1 MQPGAN
7 TGWLEWSK
15 MEEENGRLRRAL
27 NILSLGLKVCKV
39 NESLL
44 TRVIRLQER
53 LHKYSAVREML
64 SVLKYESVDRIW
76 KSVLEGTLFEA
87 RTGNIAISRKLF
99 KYLMKH
105 VSWYGPIY
113 FEAFRLEEKE
123 GNDRAALDI
132 IRRGL
137 VEIPKY
143 GPLWLGLLRIME
155 REDTRIEQRSWQT
168 GCVPKLSNVCREVEG
183 AVTLISKEL
192 TWKIYFDKSQ
202 AEERAADVSAIGLH
216 MHSDQPL
223 HRCRDKMLKECRM
236 SLLRSLLVCPANL
249 RWRILLVCARLE
261 LSVDKID
268 SARVFINR
276 AFLEVPSKS
285 KCSVYLECSRLE
297 EYVGNADGSRRLL
310 LRAQQ
315 EAAAT
320 AEWKVYLELILLE
333 ARTGSIDKAAVIACE
348 AVESYPCTGRLWAI
362 YIQLAHRLEYKLYYK
377 AIIDTVICTDEV
389 HSSVRECSSTAHLPL
404 PPLPMPLLQS
414 KESIIRQAISEVPK
428 SGEVWCERG
437 RCSLNPLNTRSFDLG
452 QSLRSLCFANQFTPQ
467 YGDTFI
473 EYIRVELLAQ
483 VLLPRVLDALDL
495 PLLSFLQAHL
505 AEDEQSDLFEAMR
518 DLTPPLFSSHRGIS
532 VMQLPTPQLER
543 QNHRRDRISAVEAM
557 SFDFGDLS
565 ASYRDVCLKHLTRRY
580 PTDSRSSTVVVA
592 PALHSSCG
600 WLVLCTES

>member
-1 MQPGAN
+1 MHLSLQARNYYSEVCLMQPRAN
-7 TGWLEWSK
+7 MGWLEWSK
-15 MEEENGRLRRAL
+15 MEEENGKLRRAL

-53 LHKYSAVREML
+53 LHKYSEVREML

-137 VEIPKY
+137 TEIPKY

-155 REDTRIEQRSWQT
+155 REDTKMERRGWQI
-168 GCVPKLSNVCREVEG
+168 GYVPKLSNVCREVEG

-223 HRCRDKMLKECRM
+223 HQCRDKMLKECRR

-268 SARVFINR
+268 SARDFINR
-276 AFLEVPSKS
+276 AFQEVPSKS

-315 EAAAT
+315 EAAS

-333 ARTGSIDKAAVIACE
+333 ARTGSIDRAAVIASE
-348 AVESYPCTGRLWAI
+348 AVECYPCTGRLWAI
-362 YIQLAHRLEYKLYYK
+362 YIQLAHRLEYKLHYK
-377 AIIDTVICTDEV
+377 AIIDAVICTDNV
-389 HSSVRECSSTAHLPL
+389 QSSVCEGSSTAY
-404 PPLPMPLLQS
+404 LLQS

-437 RCSLNPLNTRSFDLG
+437 RCSLNPLNNQAFDLS

-483 VLLPRVLDALDL
+483 VLLPRVLDALNL
-495 PLLSFLQAHL
+495 PLLSFLKAHL

-518 DLTPPLFSSHRGIS
+518 DLSSPLFSQQCARGAF
-532 VMQLPTPQLER
+532 VMQLPTLQLER
-543 QNHRRDRISAVEAM
+543 QRRRARICAVEGM

-565 ASYRDVCLKHLTRRY
+565 ASYHEVRLKHLTRR
-580 PTDSRSSTVVVA
+580 
-592 PALHSSCG
+592 
-600 WLVLCTES
+600 

>member
-1 MQPGAN
+1 MQPRAN
-7 TGWLEWSK
+7 MGWLEWSK

-53 LHKYSAVREML
+53 LHKYSEVRGML

-123 GNDRAALDI
+123 GNDGAALDI

-137 VEIPKY
+137 AEIPKY

-155 REDTRIEQRSWQT
+155 REDTKIEQRSWQT

-183 AVTLISKEL
+183 ALTMISKEL
-192 TWKIYFDKSQ
+192 MWKIYFDKSQ

-223 HRCRDKMLKECRM
+223 HQCRDKMLKECRR

-261 LSVDKID
+261 LSVDKVD
-268 SARVFINR
+268 SARDFINR
-276 AFLEVPSKS
+276 AFQEVPSKS

-297 EYVGNADGSRRLL
+297 EYVGNADRSRRLL

-315 EAAAT
+315 ETAS
-320 AEWKVYLELILLE
+320 AEWKVYLESILLE
-333 ARTGSIDKAAVIACE
+333 ARTGSIDRAALIASE
-348 AVESYPCTGRLWAI
+348 AVECYPCTGRLWAV
-362 YIQLAHRLEYKLYYK
+362 YIQLAHRLESKLHYK
-377 AIIDTVICTDEV
+377 AIIDAVICNDDV
-389 HSSVRECSSTAHLPL
+389 QSSVSEGSSSISHLPQ
-404 PPLPMPLLQS
+404 LQS

-437 RCSLNPLNTRSFDLG
+437 RCSMNPLNTRTFDLS

-473 EYIRVELLAQ
+473 EYIRVELVAQ

-495 PLLSFLQAHL
+495 PVLSFFKAHL
-505 AEDEQSDLFEAMR
+505 AEDEQSDLFDAMR
-518 DLTPPLFSSHRGIS
+518 DLSPTLFSQQSARGAS
-532 VMQLPTPQLER
+532 MMQLPTPQLER
-543 QNHRRDRISAVEAM
+543 QCRRARISAVEGM
-557 SFDFGDLS
+557 SYDFGDLS
-565 ASYRDVCLKHLTRRY
+565 ASYHDVSLKHLTRR
-580 PTDSRSSTVVVA
+580 
-592 PALHSSCG
+592 
-600 WLVLCTES
+600 

>member
-1 MQPGAN
+1 MQPRAN
-7 TGWLEWSK
+7 MGWLEWSK

-53 LHKYSAVREML
+53 LHKYSEVREML

-99 KYLMKH
+99 KYLMNH

-137 VEIPKY
+137 REIPKY

-155 REDTRIEQRSWQT
+155 REDTKIEQRSWQA
-168 GCVPKLSNVCREVEG
+168 GSAPKLLNVCKEAEE

-216 MHSDQPL
+216 MHSNQPL
-223 HRCRDKMLKECRM
+223 HQCRDKMLKGCRR
-236 SLLRSLLVCPANL
+236 SLMRSLLVCPTNL

-268 SARVFINR
+268 TARKFINR
-276 AFLEVPSKS
+276 AFREVPSKS
-285 KCSVYLECSRLE
+285 KCSVYLEGSRLE
-297 EYVGNADGSRRLL
+297 EFAGNVDWSRRLL

-315 EAAAT
+315 EAG
-320 AEWKVYLELILLE
+320 AEWKVYLESILLE
-333 ARTGSIDKAAVIACE
+333 ARTDSIDRAALIARE
-348 AVESYPCTGRLWAI
+348 AVESYPGTGRLWAI
-362 YIQLAHRLEYKLYYK
+362 YIQLAHRLEHKLHYR
-377 AIIDTVICTDEV
+377 AIIEAVVCADDVQSTRRA
-389 HSSVRECSSTAHLPL
+389 SSEGSNIAHL
-404 PPLPMPLLQS
+404 S
-414 KESIIRQAISEVPK
+414 KDSIIRQAISEVPK

-437 RCSLNPLNTRSFDLG
+437 RCSLNPMNIRTFDLS

-473 EYIRVELLAQ
+473 EYIRLELLGQ
-483 VLLPRVLDALDL
+483 VLLPKVLDALGL
-495 PLLSFLQAHL
+495 PLQWFLKAHL
-505 AEDEQSDLFEAMR
+505 AEDEQSDIFEAMR
-518 DLTPPLFSSHRGIS
+518 DQSPPLRWPYLME
-532 VMQLPTPQLER
+532 VPAPQLER
-543 QNHRRDRISAVEAM
+543 QHRRVRICAVEDM

-565 ASYRDVCLKHLTRRY
+565 TSYRDVRLKNLTRR
-580 PTDSRSSTVVVA
+580 
-592 PALHSSCG
+592 
-600 WLVLCTES
+600 